1 MMIKFLAH
9 GAGSARR
16 AADYLLGTHDH
27 NGEERAEVRP
37 LLGDMHRVA
46 TVADSLSFKW
56 RYSSAVVA
64 WTREDAPTD
73 SDIDAVLA
81 DFDRVAFAGMEP
93 DEYSRAAVLHV
104 DDDGARHVHVLI
116 ARTDLATGR
125 AYNPAPPGWQKSFD
139 PLRDMYNYANGWARP
154 DDPARRRP
162 VQKAGAELHDLLER
176 GREKDQITDRLMKK
190 VLAGAG
196 TDRIRDRAGV
206 IAALEGLGKITR
218 KGKDYVSVRIEGYA
232 KPLRLKGPIY
242 SEDFDAAMADELI
255 LDAEVAR
262 QGLRKP
268 DSEPNPE
275 KAESAREAM
284 EAAIKKRAEQFQ
296 KSHRRAKPESVPA
309 AAAEAPAPTPT
320 PTPTRARR
328 PIPEV
333 IDDGNRTLIARLA
346 EEFDQRI
353 RRARAAVDR
362 SLRESREA
370 LESGIRRARA
380 AIRSA
385 FERFDGALGRYDR
398 ASERFDGA
406 LGDHDRG
413 LRELAAAGESIRRAA
428 DATHR
433 SLQRSNVAFEQGLRR
448 LRERAAAKP
457 AAEDNDLDDVLNP
470 KQKSGTS
477 GPRWGM

>member
-46 TVADSLSFKW
+46 TVADSLPFKW

-64 WTREDAPTD
+64 WTRKDDP
-73 SDIDAVLA
+73 SDWDLKAVLA
-81 DFDRVAFAGMEP
+81 DFGQMAFAGMEP
-93 DEYSRAAVLHV
+93 DEYSWSAVLHV
-104 DDDGARHVHVLI
+104 DQDGSKHIHILI
-116 ARTDLATGR
+116 ARVDLATGR
-125 AYNPAPPGWQKSFD
+125 SYNPAPPGWQKSFD
-139 PLRDMYNYANGWARP
+139 LLRDMYNYERGWARP

-162 VQKAGAELHDLLER
+162 VQLTRAEMHDLLER
-176 GREKDQITDRLMKK
+176 GREKEMITTLLMDR

-206 IAALEGLGKITR
+206 VAALEEMPVITEITR
-218 KGKDYVSVRIEGYA
+218 VSKNFISVRVQGHE

-242 SEDFDAAMADELI
+242 GEDFDAAMADELI
-255 LDAEVAR
+255 LDAKAAR
-262 QGLRKP
+262 HGLREP
-268 DSEPNPE
+268 DSEPDPE
-275 KAESAREAM
+275 MAESAREAM
-284 EAAIKKRAEQFQ
+284 EAAIQKRAEQFQ
-296 KSHRRAKPESVPA
+296 KSHRRVKPDPVPA
-309 AAAEAPAPTPT
+309 AAAEAPAPMPVLTKKLKK
-320 PTPTRARR
+320 
-328 PIPEV
+328 PEV
-333 IDDGNRTLIARLA
+333 KDDGSRTLIARLA
-346 EEFDQRI
+346 EAVGSAI
-353 RRARAAVDR
+353 HRAREAVGR
-362 SLRESREA
+362 
-370 LESGIRRARA
+370 
-380 AIRSA
+380 A

-398 ASERFDGA
+398 AFERFDGA

-433 SLQRSNVAFEQGLRR
+433 SLQRSNVVFEQGLRR

-477 GPRWGM
+477 GPRRGM

>member
-64 WTREDAPTD
+64 WTREDDP
-73 SDIDAVLA
+73 SDWDLKAVLA
-81 DFDRVAFAGMEP
+81 DFEQMAFAGMEP
-93 DEYSRAAVLHV
+93 DEYSWSAVLHV
-104 DDDGARHVHVLI
+104 DQDGSKHIHILI
-116 ARTDLATGR
+116 ARVDLATGR
-125 AYNPAPPGWQKSFD
+125 SYNPAPPGWQKSFD
-139 PLRDMYNYANGWARP
+139 LLRDMYNYERGWARP

-162 VQKAGAELHDLLER
+162 VQMTGAEMHGLLER
-176 GREKDQITDRLMKK
+176 GREKEMITTLLMDR

-206 IAALEGLGKITR
+206 VAALEEMPVITEITR
-218 KGKDYVSVRIEGYA
+218 VSKNFISVRVQGHE

-242 SEDFDAAMADELI
+242 GEDFDAAMADELI
-255 LDAEVAR
+255 LDAKAAR
-262 QGLRKP
+262 HGLREP
-268 DSEPNPE
+268 DSEPDPE
-275 KAESAREAM
+275 MAESAREAM
-284 EAAIKKRAEQFQ
+284 EAAIEKRVEQFQ

-320 PTPTRARR
+320 RARE
-328 PIPEV
+328 PKPEV
-333 IDDGNRTLIARLA
+333 INDGSRNVAARLA
-346 EEFDQRI
+346 EAVGSAI
-353 RRARAAVDR
+353 HRARK
-362 SLRESREA
+362 
-370 LESGIRRARA
+370 

-398 ASERFDGA
+398 AA
-406 LGDHDRG
+406 DRYDEQ
-413 LRELAAAGESIRRAA
+413 LSDLVESDSILIESTRRYE
-428 DATHR
+428 
-433 SLQRSNVAFEQGLRR
+433 QRQ
-448 LRERAAAKP
+448 RER
-457 AAEDNDLDDVLNP
+457 EVDLDRAV
-470 KQKSGTS
+470 KQAAVSRKPGS
-477 GPRWGM
+477 GPGPGPGAR